1 MIYEAYRQSAKMTF
15 AALPDPAFVPTSHL
29 PPRNRLAVS
38 LAASLAMTLAIASGA
53 VAAQAYPTTVIRMI
67 SGVQPGS
74 MPDVIARMVAEK
86 LSVNLGRQVIVEPR
100 PGAAGLTGGQ
110 AVARSTPDGHWIG
123 VYTDSDTL
131 APLLNPGTVDPK
143 ELAPVATMATV
154 PMALTVT
161 MGKSYKTLADLV
173 ADARAYPGKLVS
185 SSAGFVTATHLG
197 LERFRISA
205 KLNILHVPSKG
216 APGAIAELLADR
228 VDMYFSPIP
237 GSLPL
242 LKSGKL
248 RLLAMSSAKRTA
260 LFPDVPTTL
269 ELGYPDSDYN
279 FWIGISAPVKTPRAI
294 VQRIN
299 KEARSAVTSAEM
311 LDKFLNIGAEPL
323 AMGVPEFEAMVH
335 ELLESNAVLIK
346 TKGFRPE

>member
-1 MIYEAYRQSAKMTF
+1 MKYDANRRPAESSVAWLNDMATGSA
-15 AALPDPAFVPTSHL
+15 ARPHLRIRLALA
-29 PPRNRLAVS
+29 LAVS
-38 LAASLAMTLAIASGA
+38 LAIGNGNAS
-53 VAAQAYPTTVIRMI
+53 AQAYPTTVIRMI

-74 MPDVIARMVAEK
+74 MPDVVARMVAEK
-86 LSVNLGRQVIVEPR
+86 LSTNIGRQVIVEPR

-123 VYTDSDTL
+123 VYTSSDTL
-131 APLLNPGTVDPK
+131 APLLNPGTVEPK

-154 PMALTVT
+154 PTALTIT

-173 ADARAYPGKLVS
+173 ADARAYPGKLVAA
-185 SSAGFVTATHLG
+185 SAGFVTATHLS

-228 VDMYFSPIP
+228 ADMYFSPVP
-237 GSLPL
+237 GALPL
-242 LKSGKL
+242 LKAGKL
-248 RLLAMSSAKRTA
+248 RLLAMSSAKRSA

-299 KEARSAVTSAEM
+299 KETGSAVTSAEM

-323 AMGVPEFEAMVH
+323 AMGVSEFEAMVR
-335 ELLESNAVLIK
+335 ESLESNATLIK

>member
-260 LFPDVPTTL
+260 LFP
-269 ELGYPDSDYN
+269 E
-279 FWIGISAPVKTPRAI
+279 I
-294 VQRIN
+294 
-299 KEARSAVTSAEM
+299 
-311 LDKFLNIGAEPL
+311 
-323 AMGVPEFEAMVH
+323 
-335 ELLESNAVLIK
+335 
-346 TKGFRPE
+346 